1 MRTKRMKKK
10 RHIASVPP
18 GRELRL
24 NAVGEVC
31 DASKKWRNT
40 TYNGGMLSGA
50 ATFLTGGY
58 SPFQ

>member
-1 MRTKRMKKK
+1 MKKK